1 MRTII
6 FAAAA
11 ALTLGSGA
19 AYAEGGRGTVAS
31 TFFTELPGVVAQA
44 PVQNAAAVTMAQN
57 GQALHGG
64 TVPRGV
70 DEQDG
75 PTCLVRPRCAA
86 MRMNYGTLVLWR
98 RLPVERATRLR
109 LPRAISRNGDL
120 SVFRLL
126 ARMIG

>member
-44 PVQNAAAVTMAQN
+44 PVQERRRGHN
-57 GQALHGG
+57 GTERTSVARRDRA
-64 TVPRGV
+64 TRGRSAGRTNV
-70 DEQDG
+70 
-75 PTCLVRPRCAA
+75 LVRPRCAA